1 MKYMILM
8 YSDPTET
15 KRMSAL
21 DRDVVGTKHQ
31 VLRTELTTSGEL
43 LGGAGLA
50 YPEDSRT
57 IQLQDG
63 VAVRSLGPFERA
75 DQHLTAYYM
84 IDCEGL
90 DRALSLA
97 ERILDFHV
105 TAVEVRQV
113 HDSVDMAQR

>member
-8 YSDPTET
+8 YSDPAET

-21 DRDVVGTKHQ
+21 NRDVISQKHQ
-31 VLRTELTTSGEL
+31 ALRTELAASGEL
-43 LGGAGLA
+43 LGGAELA

-63 VAVRSLGPFERA
+63 IAVRRLGPFAIA
-75 DQHLTAYYM
+75 DRQLTAYYM
-84 IDCEGL
+84 IDCEGR

-97 ERILDFHV
+97 ELILDFHV
-105 TAVEVRQV
+105 PAVEVRPV
-113 HDSVDMAQR
+113 HDSVDMTLH

>member
-8 YSDPTET
+8 YSDPAET

-21 DRDVVGTKHQ
+21 ERDVVSQKHQ
-31 VLRTELTTSGEL
+31 ALLTELTASGEL
-43 LGGAGLA
+43 LGGVGLA

-63 VAVRSLGPFERA
+63 VAVRSFGPFVRA
-75 DQHLTAYYM
+75 DRQLTAYYM

-90 DRALSLA
+90 DRALTVA

-105 TAVEVRQV
+105 TAVEVRPV
-113 HDSVDMAQR
+113 HDSVDMALH